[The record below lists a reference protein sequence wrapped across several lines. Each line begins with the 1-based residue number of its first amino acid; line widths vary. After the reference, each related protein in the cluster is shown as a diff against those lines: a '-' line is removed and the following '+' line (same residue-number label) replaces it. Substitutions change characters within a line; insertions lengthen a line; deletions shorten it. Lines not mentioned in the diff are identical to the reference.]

1 MRIAPQGEDAMRIKR
16 PNICAL
22 FFTFLLF
29 SVQAS
34 AEIREF
40 EVGDNPELRLENVAG
55 EISVR
60 AGSSNQ
66 IVVDYEIEGEDVDV
80 IFEQTSDGVA
90 VKVVHPRNSNWF
102 RSGRH
107 RVDFVIEVPATGRYV
122 LKSVSGDIDMSGVS
136 GRVRL
141 ETVSGPIRISESSG
155 NIDLRTVIGSI
166 EMEKVRNAD
175 LTANTVS
182 GRIEYKDGDLSGE
195 SYDFSTVSGA
205 ISVFYSNE
213 ASFRVRGETLSG
225 DIQIDKG
232 VKTEIS
238 RRRYGP
244 NQSFD
249 GEYNGGSVAI
259 GVSSISGSIRLD
271 AN

>member
-1 MRIAPQGEDAMRIKR
+1 MNITR

-29 SVQAS
+29 SVQAK

-40 EVGDNPELRLENVAG
+40 EVGDNPELRLENVVG

-60 AGSSNQ
+60 AGNSSQ
-66 IVVDYEIEGEDVDV
+66 IVVDYEIEGDDVDV

-90 VKVVHPRNSNWF
+90 VKVDTTKNSNWF
-102 RSGRH
+102 RSGNH
-107 RVDFVIEVPATGRYV
+107 RVDFVIEVPATGRYA
-122 LKSVSGDIDMSGVS
+122 LKSVSGDIDMRGVG

-141 ETVSGPIRISESSG
+141 ETVSGSIQISESSG
-155 NIDLRTVIGSI
+155 NLELRTVSGSI
-166 EMEKVRNAD
+166 EMEKVSNAD

-195 SYDFSTVSGA
+195 SYDFATVSGS
-205 ISVFYSNE
+205 ISIFYSNE

-225 DIQIDKG
+225 GIQIDSG

-238 RRRYGP
+238 RQRYGP
-244 NQSFD
+244 NQSFE
-249 GEYNGGSVAI
+249 GEYNGGSVGI
-259 GVSSISGSIRLD
+259 SVSSISGSIRLD